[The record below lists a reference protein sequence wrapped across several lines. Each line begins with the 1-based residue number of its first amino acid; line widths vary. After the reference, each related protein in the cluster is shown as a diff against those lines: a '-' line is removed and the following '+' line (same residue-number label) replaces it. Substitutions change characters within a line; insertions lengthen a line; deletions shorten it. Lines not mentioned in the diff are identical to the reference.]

1 MCQKRSR
8 GSSSAPYRSSSARRF
23 RPSSLGLWLLV
34 LAPVLWI
41 PSKASAQEQQPT
53 SPIDSFVSGIL
64 KPLLDRALTS
74 SEDSDANL
82 IRLEQQIKDDNEQ
95 KKIDA
100 EQRKK
105 EDEQRQREQE
115 TSKKAFDSLEL
126 QAQGL
131 QTFFD
136 KLFPQL
142 TSFSGSEE
150 EKQAAALKS
159 LNGIIDKAKAVE
171 AQLDLFKGLAI
182 TGGIVAVGVGVAW
195 VLVDVVIPAVKI
207 LLKTP

>member
-8 GSSSAPYRSSSARRF
+8 GSSSAPYHSSSARRF
-23 RPSSLGLWLLV
+23 QPSSLGLWLLV
-34 LAPVLWI
+34 LVPVSWI
-41 PSKASAQEQQPT
+41 PSRASAQETQPT
-53 SPIDSFVSGIL
+53 SQVDSFISGTL
-64 KPLLDRALTS
+64 EPLLDQALRS
-74 SEDSDANL
+74 SEDSDATL
-82 IRLEQQIKDDNEQ
+82 QRLKKQIEDDR
-95 KKIDA
+95 
-100 EQRKK
+100 EQRRK
-105 EDEQRQREQE
+105 EDEQRKQEQIDSE
-115 TSKKAFDSLEL
+115 TRFNSLSL

-136 KLFPQL
+136 KLFPLL
-142 TSFSGSEE
+142 TSFEGSEE